1 MSRHNREVFPRA
13 MRVFRGS
20 LFIVCLSAAPVV
32 CAQTLPAG
40 PAELAGGQ
48 VTIAG
53 DVTAAFGA
61 PDDIAFFNYTDYDHN
76 ALRQVQASVSAAWRP
91 SSRVAVLGQLRME
104 NTDHPVPFALYVRVR
119 PWKDRAFDIQA
130 GRIPTVFGAF
140 ARRSYATSDN
150 PLIGYPLAY
159 QYLTNLRADAIPATA
174 DDLLLMRGRGWL
186 ASYPVGSTTPDAG
199 VPLISAYR
207 WDTGVEAHGVWR
219 AVDAAVAVTRGT
231 LAQPRVEDNNG
242 GNQVS
247 ARVGVTP
254 VPGLILGVSASR
266 GAFLDSALQDRYG
279 SGGNPFTQ
287 RALGVDA
294 EYSIQY
300 WLVRGEWVQ
309 SRWTLP
315 AIAAPFIT
323 DPLTANAGYVEAR
336 YKFTPRLFG
345 AARVDALTFSDIRGQ
360 RIFGGLPASWDA
372 SVQRIEAGGGVYL
385 QRNLTVRA
393 VVQRN
398 WRDGGRVRR
407 KTYVSAQVS
416 YWF

>member
-1 MSRHNREVFPRA
+1 MIRA
-13 MRVFRGS
+13 LRGA
-20 LFIVCLSAAPVV
+20 LVLACLLVAAGV

-48 VTIAG
+48 VTLSG
-53 DVTAAFGA
+53 DVSAAFGA
-61 PDDIAFFNYTDYDHN
+61 RDDIAFFNYTDYDHN
-76 ALRQVQASVSAAWRP
+76 ALRVVQVSVSGAWRP
-91 SSRVAVLGQLRME
+91 SSRVAVLGQLRTE
-104 NTDHPVPFALYVRVR
+104 DTNVIPYALYVRVR
-119 PWKDRAFDIQA
+119 PWKDRAFDVQA
-130 GRIPTVFGAF
+130 GRIPSVFGAF
-140 ARRSYATSDN
+140 SRRSYTTSDN

-186 ASYPVGSTTPDAG
+186 ASYPVGSTTPDSG

-219 AVDAAVAVTRGT
+219 AVDAAIAITRGT
-231 LAQPRVEDNNG
+231 LAQPRVQDNNG
-242 GNQVS
+242 GHQVS

-254 VPGLILGVSASR
+254 VPGLIVGVSAAH
-266 GAFLDSALQDRYG
+266 GAFLDAALQERFA
-279 SGGNPFTQ
+279 SSGNPYTQ
-287 RALGVDA
+287 SALGVDV

-300 WLVRGEWVQ
+300 WMVRSEWVQ

-315 AIAAPFIT
+315 AIAAPYISA
-323 DPLTANAGYVEAR
+323 PLTANGGYVETR

-345 AARVDALTFSDIRGQ
+345 AARVDALAFSDITGQ
-360 RIFGGLPASWDA
+360 RLFGGAPKPWDA
-372 SVQRIEAGGGVYL
+372 SVQRVEIGGGVYI

-398 WRDGGRVRR
+398 WRDGGRVHR